1 MSVARDPRQCAYADA
16 SMRIA
21 RIAIDVPLD
30 HLFDYE
36 VPADMPVRVG
46 TRVKVPFGRKMSVGF
61 VLELASA
68 PAVAHERLK
77 PVAALLEEE
86 IMLPEPVLELVRFCH
101 TYYHQPIGQV
111 VAATVPATLRQARP
125 LRRTEAWRFRLTAHG
140 LAERDRIAPR
150 QRVHRRIVD
159 ALASG
164 PMAGPALRAL
174 SPRAAAAVRALIA
187 DGLIAEERVPAQALC
202 APAAA
207 PGPQLNDDQ
216 RLAFEAISAAIESF
230 GVWLLH
236 GVTGSGKTEVYLR
249 LIERTLARARQALML
264 VPEINLSPQLE
275 ERVRARFPDARL
287 VTLHSGLGEGE
298 RERNWLR
305 ALRADADIVLGTR
318 LSIFAPMPR
327 LGLVVVDEENDESF
341 KQQDGLRY
349 SARDLAVFRARRAGV
364 PVVLGSATPSLETY
378 VNARRNRYRRLPLPR
393 RALGSGMLPAVRVVD
408 MRPLP
413 GATLISA
420 ALRAAL
426 AARLERGEQSLV
438 FLNRRGY
445 APVLACFACGWT
457 SDCPRC
463 AAKRVLHSVER
474 RLRCHHCGSA
484 QPVPAACPGCGNQ
497 DLRPLG
503 HGTQRLEGVLRE
515 LLPTARMVR
524 VDSDSARGR
533 GAWADMREAI
543 HQQDVDLLVGTQM
556 LAKGHDF
563 PAVTLVGIVDPDG
576 ALFSADF
583 RASERL
589 FAQLMQ
595 VAGRAGRA
603 DTPGEV
609 LVQTRFPHHPLFH
622 ALARQE
628 YDRFAE
634 VLLAERRTAGFPPF
648 VHQALLRAEA
658 PAMETC
664 LAFLQAAAG
673 AGAAERVT
681 IYDPVPAAMPKRD
694 GKARAQLLVQ
704 SARRA
709 WLQRFL
715 ASWYPQLAG
724 LAAKRVRW
732 SLDVDPLEF

>member
-1 MSVARDPRQCAYADA
+1 
-16 SMRIA
+16 MRIA
-21 RIAIDVPLD
+21 RIALDVPLD
-30 HLFDYE
+30 HLFDYR
-36 VPADMPVRVG
+36 VPAEMPVRVG
-46 TRVKVPFGRKMSVGF
+46 ARVKVPFGRKSMVGF
-61 VLELASA
+61 VLEMASA
-68 PAVAHERLK
+68 PAVAQERLK
-77 PVAALLEEE
+77 PVAALLDAE
-86 IMLPEPVLELVRFCH
+86 ITVPDDVLELIRFCH
-101 TYYHQPIGQV
+101 TYYHQPIGLV
-111 VAATVPATLRQARP
+111 VAAAVPAALRQARP
-125 LRRTEAWRFRLTAHG
+125 LRRTEHWHYRLTPAG
-140 LAERDRIAPR
+140 RAGQETIPPR
-150 QRVHRRIVD
+150 QRVRRRIVE
-159 ALASG
+159 ALANG
-164 PMAGPALRAL
+164 PLDVSALRGL
-174 SPRAAAAVRALIA
+174 SERAPAAIRALVAQGFVI
-187 DGLIAEERVPAQALC
+187 EEPAPAQARWPPAAIH
-202 APAAA
+202 APA
-207 PGPQLNDDQ
+207 LNDEQQ
-216 RLAFEAISAAIESF
+216 RAYETIAAETGRF

-249 LIERTLARARQALML
+249 LIDHTAAAGRQALML
-264 VPEINLSPQLE
+264 VPEINLTPQLE
-275 ERVRARFPDARL
+275 ERVRARFPGARL
-287 VTLHSGLGEGE
+287 VTLHSGLGEAE

-305 ALRADADIVLGTR
+305 SLRGEADIVLGTR
-318 LSIFAPMPR
+318 LSVFTPMPR
-327 LGLVVVDEENDESF
+327 LGLVIVDEEHDESF

-364 PVVLGSATPSLETY
+364 PVVLGSATPSLETW
-378 VNARRNRYRRLPLPR
+378 VNARQGRYRRLPLPR
-393 RALGSGMLPAVRVVD
+393 RALGAGTLPSVRVVD

-413 GATLISA
+413 GTTLISDS
-420 ALRAAL
+420 LRAAL

-463 AAKRVLHSVER
+463 TTKRVLHAVER

-503 HGTQRLEGVLRE
+503 HGTQKLEGVLRAMF
-515 LLPTARMVR
+515 PHARVLR
-524 VDSDSARGR
+524 VDSDTARAR
-533 GAWADMREAI
+533 GAWASMREAI
-543 HQQDVDLLVGTQM
+543 HRQDVDLLLGTQM

-563 PAVTLVGIVDPDG
+563 PGVTLVGVVDPDG

-622 ALARQE
+622 ALARQS
-628 YDRFAE
+628 YDGFAE
-634 VLLAERRTAGFPPF
+634 IVLAERRTAGFPPF

-664 LAFLQAAAG
+664 LAFLATSARAG
-673 AGAAERVT
+673 AGVAERVT
-681 IYDPVPAAMPKRD
+681 LYDPVPAAMPKRE

-704 SARRA
+704 SARRT
-709 WLQRFL
+709 WLQSFL
-715 ASWYPQLAG
+715 AAWHPQLAEI
-724 LAAKRVRW
+724 AAKRVRW
-732 SLDVDPLEF
+732 SLDVDPAEF